1 MVYLF
6 KGKVKDLLNDLNNK
20 QTDVPCETLVLE
32 KIGNLLQ
39 SLGAKN
45 VEIYKDLEGKTR
57 LKYSLENKTFI
68 ISIDE
73 LYLEFNT

>member
-6 KGKVKDLLNDLNNK
+6 KGKAKDLLNDLNNNK
-20 QTDVPCETLVLE
+20 QNNVPCETLVLE

-45 VEIYKDLEGKTR
+45 VEIYKDLEGVKR
-57 LKYSLENKTFI
+57 LKYSLKNKTFI
-68 ISIDE
+68 VSIDE
-73 LYLEFNT
+73 LYNG

>member
-6 KGKVKDLLNDLNNK
+6 KGKAKDLLNDLNNNK
-20 QTDVPCETLVLE
+20 QNNVPCETLVLE

-45 VEIYKDLEGKTR
+45 VEIYKDLEGVKR
-57 LKYSLENKTFI
+57 LKYSLKNKTFI

-73 LYLEFNT
+73 LYND

>member
-6 KGKVKDLLNDLNNK
+6 KGKAKDLLNDLNNNK
-20 QTDVPCETLVLE
+20 QNNVPCETLVLE

-45 VEIYKDLEGKTR
+45 VEIYKDLEGVKR
-57 LKYSLENKTFI
+57 LKYSLKNKTFI

-73 LYLEFNT
+73 LYNS

>member
-6 KGKVKDLLNDLNNK
+6 KGKAKDLLNDLNNNK
-20 QTDVPCETLVLE
+20 QNNVPCETLVLE

-45 VEIYKDLEGKTR
+45 VEIYKDLEGVKR
-57 LKYSLENKTFI
+57 LKYSLKNKTFI
-68 ISIDE
+68 ISIEE
-73 LYLEFNT
+73 LYNI

>member
-6 KGKVKDLLNDLNNK
+6 KGKAKDLLNDLNNNK
-20 QTDVPCETLVLE
+20 QNNVPCETLVLE
-32 KIGNLLQ
+32 KIGNLLH

-45 VEIYKDLEGKTR
+45 VEIYKDLEGVKR
-57 LKYSLENKTFI
+57 LKYSLKNRTFI

-73 LYLEFNT
+73 LYNG

>member
-6 KGKVKDLLNDLNNK
+6 KGKAKDLLNDLNNNT
-20 QTDVPCETLVLE
+20 QNNVPCETLVLE

-45 VEIYKDLEGKTR
+45 VEIYKDLEGVKR

-73 LYLEFNT
+73 LYND

>member
-6 KGKVKDLLNDLNNK
+6 KGKAKDLLNDLNNNK
-20 QTDVPCETLVLE
+20 QNNVPCETLVLE

-45 VEIYKDLEGKTR
+45 VEIYRDLEGVKR
-57 LKYSLENKTFI
+57 LKYSLKNKTFI
-68 ISIDE
+68 ISVDE
-73 LYLEFNT
+73 LYNG

>member
-6 KGKVKDLLNDLNNK
+6 KGKAKDLLNDLNNNK
-20 QTDVPCETLVLE
+20 QNNVPCETLVLE

-45 VEIYKDLEGKTR
+45 VEIYKDLEGIKR
-57 LKYSLENKTFI
+57 LKYSLKNKTFI
-68 ISIDE
+68 VSIDE
-73 LYLEFNT
+73 LYNG

>member
-6 KGKVKDLLNDLNNK
+6 KGKVKDLLNDLNNNK
-20 QTDVPCETLVLE
+20 QNNVPCETLVLE

-45 VEIYKDLEGKTR
+45 VEIYKDLEGVKR
-57 LKYSLENKTFI
+57 LKYSLKNKTFI
-68 ISIDE
+68 VSIDE
-73 LYLEFNT
+73 LYNG

>member
-6 KGKVKDLLNDLNNK
+6 KGKVKDLLNDLNNNK
-20 QTDVPCETLVLE
+20 QNDVPCETLVLE

-45 VEIYKDLEGKTR
+45 VEIYKDLEGIKR
-57 LKYSLENKTFI
+57 LKYSLKNKTFI
-68 ISIDE
+68 VSIDE
-73 LYLEFNT
+73 LYNG

>member
-6 KGKVKDLLNDLNNK
+6 KGKAKDLLNDLNNNK
-20 QTDVPCETLVLE
+20 QNNVPCETLVLE

-45 VEIYKDLEGKTR
+45 VEIYKDLEGVKR
-57 LKYSLENKTFI
+57 LKYSLKNKTFI

-73 LYLEFNT
+73 LYNG

>member
-6 KGKVKDLLNDLNNK
+6 KGKAKDLLNDLNNNK
-20 QTDVPCETLVLE
+20 QNNVPCETLVLE
-32 KIGNLLQ
+32 KIENLLQ

-45 VEIYKDLEGKTR
+45 VEIYKDLEGIKR

-73 LYLEFNT
+73 LYNT

>member
-20 QTDVPCETLVLE
+20 QNDVPCETLVLE

-45 VEIYKDLEGKTR
+45 VEIYKDLEGVKR
-57 LKYSLENKTFI
+57 LKYSLKNKTFI
-68 ISIDE
+68 VSIDE
-73 LYLEFNT
+73 LYNG

>member
-6 KGKVKDLLNDLNNK
+6 KGKAKDLLNDLNNK
-20 QTDVPCETLVLE
+20 QNDVPCEILILE

>member
-6 KGKVKDLLNDLNNK
+6 KGKAKDLLNDLNNNK
-20 QTDVPCETLVLE
+20 QNNVPCETLVLE

-45 VEIYKDLEGKTR
+45 VEIYRDLEGVKR
-57 LKYSLENKTFI
+57 LKYSLKNKTFI
-68 ISIDE
+68 VSIDE
-73 LYLEFNT
+73 LYNG

>member
-6 KGKVKDLLNDLNNK
+6 KGKAKDLLNDLNNNK
-20 QTDVPCETLVLE
+20 QNNVPCETLVLE

-45 VEIYKDLEGKTR
+45 VEIYKDLEGVKR
-57 LKYSLENKTFI
+57 LKYFLENKTFI

-73 LYLEFNT
+73 LYND

>member
-6 KGKVKDLLNDLNNK
+6 KGKAKDLLNDLNNK
-20 QTDVPCETLVLE
+20 QNDVPCETLVLE

-45 VEIYKDLEGKTR
+45 VEIYRDLEGIKR

-73 LYLEFNT
+73 LYND

>member
-45 VEIYKDLEGKTR
+45 VEIYKDLEGVKR

-68 ISIDE
+68 ISIEE
-73 LYLEFNT
+73 LYNT

>member
-6 KGKVKDLLNDLNNK
+6 KGKVKDLLNDLNNNK
-20 QTDVPCETLVLE
+20 QNDVPCETLILE

-45 VEIYKDLEGKTR
+45 VEIYKDLEGIKR

-68 ISIDE
+68 ISIEE
-73 LYLEFNT
+73 LYNG

>member
-6 KGKVKDLLNDLNNK
+6 KGKAKDLLNDLNNNK
-20 QTDVPCETLVLE
+20 QNNVPCETLVLE

-45 VEIYKDLEGKTR
+45 VEIYKDLEGIKR

-73 LYLEFNT
+73 LYND

>member
-6 KGKVKDLLNDLNNK
+6 KGKAKDLLNDLNNNT
-20 QTDVPCETLVLE
+20 QNNVPCETLVLE

-45 VEIYKDLEGKTR
+45 VEIYKDLEGVKR
-57 LKYSLENKTFI
+57 LKYSLKNKTFI
-68 ISIDE
+68 VSIDE
-73 LYLEFNT
+73 LYNG

>member
-6 KGKVKDLLNDLNNK
+6 KGKAKDLLNDLNNNK
-20 QTDVPCETLVLE
+20 QNNVPCETLVLE

-45 VEIYKDLEGKTR
+45 VEIYKDLEGVKR
-57 LKYSLENKTFI
+57 LKYSLKNKTFI
-68 ISIDE
+68 ISVDE
-73 LYLEFNT
+73 LYNG